1 MELIPL
7 RLHPGD
13 DLRQALEAWIAHEGE
28 GSAWIVSGIGS
39 LTVAQLRLAGR
50 TEESGLDRDLEIL
63 TLQGSL
69 CRSGSH
75 IHITVADANGA
86 VVGGHLC
93 EGSVVRT
100 TAEVLVAR
108 LPQWQ
113 LQRVVDLTTGD
124 RELEILP
131 RCQRSLL
138 QLWRQWCSRS
148 VRRLRVLLQSRRQ
161 PSTHPSAQAESCAM
175 SDPS

>member
-7 RLHPGD
+7 RLRPGD
-13 DLRQALEAWIAHEGE
+13 DLKQALESWVAYGGG

-50 TEESGLDRDLEIL
+50 TEPSVFDRDLEIL

-86 VVGGHLC
+86 VLGGHLC

-100 TAEVLVAR
+100 TAEVLAAR

-113 LQRVVDLTTGD
+113 LQRAVDPTTGY

-131 RCQRSLL
+131 RFKGSLL
-138 QLWRQWCSRS
+138 LCWREWCSRN
-148 VRRLRVLLQSRRQ
+148 VSR
-161 PSTHPSAQAESCAM
+161 
-175 SDPS
+175 

>member
-7 RLHPGD
+7 LLHPGD
-13 DLRQALEAWIAHEGE
+13 DLKQALESWLELPAG
-28 GSAWIVSGIGS
+28 GSGCVVSGIGS

-50 TEESGLDRDLEIL
+50 TEPSVFDRDLEIL

-69 CRSGSH
+69 CRGGSH
-75 IHITVADANGA
+75 IHITVADAYGA
-86 VVGGHLC
+86 VLGGHLC

-100 TAEVLVAR
+100 TAEVLAAR

-113 LQRVVDLTTGD
+113 LQRAVDPTTGY

-131 RCQRSLL
+131 RFKGSLL
-138 QLWRQWCSRS
+138 LCWREWCSRN
-148 VRRLRVLLQSRRQ
+148 VSR
-161 PSTHPSAQAESCAM
+161 
-175 SDPS
+175 

>member
-13 DLRQALEAWIAHEGE
+13 DLKPALESWLELPAG
-28 GSAWIVSGIGS
+28 GSGWVVSGIGS

-50 TEESGLDRDLEIL
+50 TEPSVFDRDLEIL

-75 IHITVADANGA
+75 IHITVADAYGA
-86 VVGGHLC
+86 VLGGHLC

-113 LQRVVDLTTGD
+113 LQRAVDPTTGY

-131 RCQRSLL
+131 RFKGSLL
-138 QLWRQWCSRS
+138 LRWREWCSRN
-148 VRRLRVLLQSRRQ
+148 VSR
-161 PSTHPSAQAESCAM
+161 
-175 SDPS
+175 

>member
-7 RLHPGD
+7 GLQPSD
-13 DLRQALEAWIAHEGE
+13 DLKQSLESWIARETE

-39 LTVAQLRLAGR
+39 LTVAQLCLTGR
-50 TEESGLDRDLEIL
+50 TEASVLDRDLEIL

-86 VVGGHLC
+86 VLGGHLC

-113 LQRVVDLTTGD
+113 LQRAVDPTTGY

-131 RCQRSLL
+131 RFMRALL
-138 QLWRQWCSRS
+138 LPWHEWCSRK
-148 VRRLRVLLQSRRQ
+148 VSR
-161 PSTHPSAQAESCAM
+161 
-175 SDPS
+175 

>member
-7 RLHPGD
+7 RLRPGD
-13 DLRQALEAWIAHEGE
+13 DLKQALESWIAHEGE

-50 TEESGLDRDLEIL
+50 TEPSVLDRDLEIL

-86 VVGGHLC
+86 VLGGHLC

-100 TAEVLVAR
+100 TAEVLIAR

-113 LQRVVDLTTGD
+113 LQRAVDLTTGY
-124 RELEILP
+124 RELVILP
-131 RCQRSLL
+131 RFRRSLL
-138 QLWRQWCSRS
+138 LRWCEWCSRK
-148 VRRLRVLLQSRRQ
+148 VSR
-161 PSTHPSAQAESCAM
+161 
-175 SDPS
+175 

>member
-7 RLHPGD
+7 RLRPGD
-13 DLRQALEAWIAHEGE
+13 DLKQALESWVAHGGG

-50 TEESGLDRDLEIL
+50 TEPSVLDRDLEIL

-86 VVGGHLC
+86 VLGGHLC

-113 LQRVVDLTTGD
+113 LQRAVDPTTGY
-124 RELEILP
+124 RELVILP
-131 RCQRSLL
+131 RFTRSLL
-138 QLWRQWCSRS
+138 LRWREWCSRK
-148 VRRLRVLLQSRRQ
+148 VSR
-161 PSTHPSAQAESCAM
+161 
-175 SDPS
+175 

>member
-1 MELIPL
+1 VVVFASMELIPL

-13 DLRQALEAWIAHEGE
+13 DLKQALESWLELPAG
-28 GSAWIVSGIGS
+28 GSGWVVSGIGS

-50 TEESGLDRDLEIL
+50 TEPSVFDRYLEIL

-86 VVGGHLC
+86 VLGGHLC

-113 LQRVVDLTTGD
+113 LQRAVDPTTGY
-124 RELEILP
+124 RELKILP
-131 RCQRSLL
+131 RLKRSLL
-138 QLWRQWCSRS
+138 LRWREWCSRN
-148 VRRLRVLLQSRRQ
+148 VSR
-161 PSTHPSAQAESCAM
+161 
-175 SDPS
+175 

>member
-13 DLRQALEAWIAHEGE
+13 DLKQALESWIAHEGE

-50 TEESGLDRDLEIL
+50 REASVLDRDLEIL

-86 VVGGHLC
+86 VLGGHLC
-93 EGSVVRT
+93 EGSLVRT

-113 LQRVVDLTTGD
+113 LQRAVDPTTGY

-131 RCQRSLL
+131 RFTRSLRL
-138 QLWRQWCSRS
+138 RWREWCSRK
-148 VRRLRVLLQSRRQ
+148 VSR
-161 PSTHPSAQAESCAM
+161 
-175 SDPS
+175 

>member
-13 DLRQALEAWIAHEGE
+13 DLKQALESWLELPAG
-28 GSAWIVSGIGS
+28 GSGWVVSGIGS

-50 TEESGLDRDLEIL
+50 TEPSVFDRDLEIL

-69 CRSGSH
+69 CRGGSH
-75 IHITVADANGA
+75 IHITVADAYGA
-86 VVGGHLC
+86 VLGGHLC

-100 TAEVLVAR
+100 TAEVLAAR

-113 LQRVVDLTTGD
+113 LQRAVDPTTGY

-131 RCQRSLL
+131 RFKGSLL
-138 QLWRQWCSRS
+138 LCWREWCSRN
-148 VRRLRVLLQSRRQ
+148 VSR
-161 PSTHPSAQAESCAM
+161 
-175 SDPS
+175 

>member
-7 RLHPGD
+7 RLRPGD
-13 DLRQALEAWIAHEGE
+13 DLKQALESWVAHGGG

-50 TEESGLDRDLEIL
+50 TEPSVLDRDLEIL

-86 VVGGHLC
+86 VLGGHLC

-113 LQRVVDLTTGD
+113 LQRAVDPTTGY
-124 RELEILP
+124 RELVILP
-131 RCQRSLL
+131 RFTRSLL
-138 QLWRQWCSRS
+138 LRWREWCGDCQQR
-148 VRRLRVLLQSRRQ
+148 
-161 PSTHPSAQAESCAM
+161 
-175 SDPS
+175 

>member
-13 DLRQALEAWIAHEGE
+13 DLKQALESWLELPAG
-28 GSAWIVSGIGS
+28 GSGWVVSGIGS

-50 TEESGLDRDLEIL
+50 TEPSVFDRDLEIL

-86 VVGGHLC
+86 VLGGHLC

-113 LQRVVDLTTGD
+113 LQRAVDPTTGY

-131 RCQRSLL
+131 RFKGSLL
-138 QLWRQWCSRS
+138 LCWREWCSRN
-148 VRRLRVLLQSRRQ
+148 VSR
-161 PSTHPSAQAESCAM
+161 
-175 SDPS
+175 

>member
-7 RLHPGD
+7 RLRPGD
-13 DLRQALEAWIAHEGE
+13 DLKQALESWVAHGGG

-39 LTVAQLRLAGR
+39 LTVAQLCLTGR
-50 TEESGLDRDLEIL
+50 TEASVLDRDLEIL

-69 CRSGSH
+69 CRSRSH

-86 VVGGHLC
+86 VLGGHLC
-93 EGSVVRT
+93 KGSVVRT

-113 LQRVVDLTTGD
+113 LQRAVDPTTGY

-131 RCQRSLL
+131 RFMRALL
-138 QLWRQWCSRS
+138 LPWHEWCSRK
-148 VRRLRVLLQSRRQ
+148 VSR
-161 PSTHPSAQAESCAM
+161 
-175 SDPS
+175 

>member
-7 RLHPGD
+7 RLQPSD
-13 DLRQALEAWIAHEGE
+13 DLKQSLESWIAREAE

-50 TEESGLDRDLEIL
+50 REASVLHRDLEIL

-86 VVGGHLC
+86 VLGGHLC

-113 LQRVVDLTTGD
+113 LQRAMDPTTGY
-124 RELEILP
+124 RELEILS
-131 RCQRSLL
+131 RFNRSLL
-138 QLWRQWCSRS
+138 LRWREWCSRK
-148 VRRLRVLLQSRRQ
+148 VSR
-161 PSTHPSAQAESCAM
+161 
-175 SDPS
+175 

>member
-7 RLHPGD
+7 RLYPGD
-13 DLRQALEAWIAHEGE
+13 DLKQGLESWIAHEGE

-50 TEESGLDRDLEIL
+50 REASVLDRDLEIL

-86 VVGGHLC
+86 VLGGHLC
-93 EGSVVRT
+93 EGSLVRT

-108 LPQWQ
+108 LTQWQ
-113 LQRVVDLTTGD
+113 LQRAVDPTSGY

-131 RCQRSLL
+131 RFTRSLRL
-138 QLWRQWCSRS
+138 RWREWCSRK
-148 VRRLRVLLQSRRQ
+148 VSR
-161 PSTHPSAQAESCAM
+161 
-175 SDPS
+175 

>member
-13 DLRQALEAWIAHEGE
+13 DLKQALESRIAHEGE

-39 LTVAQLRLAGR
+39 LSVAQLRLAGR
-50 TEESGLDRDLEIL
+50 NEASVLDRDLEIL

-86 VVGGHLC
+86 VLGGHLC
-93 EGSVVRT
+93 EGSLVRT

-113 LQRVVDLTTGD
+113 LQRAVDPTTGY

-131 RCQRSLL
+131 RFMRALL
-138 QLWRQWCSRS
+138 LSWHEWCSRK
-148 VRRLRVLLQSRRQ
+148 VSR
-161 PSTHPSAQAESCAM
+161 
-175 SDPS
+175 

>member
-7 RLHPGD
+7 RLRPGD
-13 DLRQALEAWIAHEGE
+13 DLKQALESWIAHEGE

-50 TEESGLDRDLEIL
+50 TEPSVLDRDLEIL

-86 VVGGHLC
+86 VLGGHLC
-93 EGSVVRT
+93 EGSLVRT

-113 LQRVVDLTTGD
+113 LQRAVDPANGY

-131 RCQRSLL
+131 RFSRSLL
-138 QLWRQWCSRS
+138 LRWREWCSRK
-148 VRRLRVLLQSRRQ
+148 VSR
-161 PSTHPSAQAESCAM
+161 
-175 SDPS
+175 

>member
-7 RLHPGD
+7 RLRSGD
-13 DLRQALEAWIAHEGE
+13 DLKQALESWVAHGGG

-50 TEESGLDRDLEIL
+50 TEPSVLDRDLEIL

-86 VVGGHLC
+86 VLGGHLC

-113 LQRVVDLTTGD
+113 LQRAVDPTTGY
-124 RELEILP
+124 RELVILP
-131 RCQRSLL
+131 RFTRSLL
-138 QLWRQWCSRS
+138 LRWREWCGRKVSR
-148 VRRLRVLLQSRRQ
+148 
-161 PSTHPSAQAESCAM
+161 
-175 SDPS
+175 

>member
-7 RLHPGD
+7 RLRPGD
-13 DLRQALEAWIAHEGE
+13 DLKQALECWVAHGGG
-28 GSAWIVSGIGS
+28 GSAWVVSGIGS

-50 TEESGLDRDLEIL
+50 TEPSVLDRDLEIL

-86 VVGGHLC
+86 VLGGHLC

-100 TAEVLVAR
+100 TAEVLIAR

-113 LQRVVDLTTGD
+113 LQRAVDLTTGY
-124 RELEILP
+124 RELVILP
-131 RCQRSLL
+131 RFRRSLL
-138 QLWRQWCSRS
+138 LRWCEWCSRK
-148 VRRLRVLLQSRRQ
+148 VSR
-161 PSTHPSAQAESCAM
+161 
-175 SDPS
+175 

>member
-13 DLRQALEAWIAHEGE
+13 DLKQALESWLELPAG
-28 GSAWIVSGIGS
+28 GSGWVVSGIGS

-50 TEESGLDRDLEIL
+50 TEPSVFDRDLEIL

-86 VVGGHLC
+86 VLGGHLC

-113 LQRVVDLTTGD
+113 LQRAVDPTTGY

-131 RCQRSLL
+131 RFKGSLL
-138 QLWRQWCSRS
+138 LRWREWCSRN
-148 VRRLRVLLQSRRQ
+148 VSR
-161 PSTHPSAQAESCAM
+161 
-175 SDPS
+175 

>member
-1 MELIPL
+1 MDLIPL

-13 DLRQALEAWIAHEGE
+13 DLRQSLESWIAHERE

-50 TEESGLDRDLEIL
+50 TELSVFDRDLEIL

-75 IHITVADANGA
+75 IHVTVADAYGA
-86 VVGGHLC
+86 VLGGHLC
-93 EGSVVRT
+93 EGSLVRT

-108 LPQWQ
+108 LPEWQ
-113 LQRVVDLTTGD
+113 LQRAVDPTTGY
-124 RELEILP
+124 RELVIRP
-131 RCQRSLL
+131 RL
-138 QLWRQWCSRS
+138 
-148 VRRLRVLLQSRRQ
+148 
-161 PSTHPSAQAESCAM
+161 T
-175 SDPS
+175 

>member
-13 DLRQALEAWIAHEGE
+13 DLKQALESWLELPAG
-28 GSAWIVSGIGS
+28 GSGWVVSGIGS

-50 TEESGLDRDLEIL
+50 TEPSVFDRDLEIL

-86 VVGGHLC
+86 VLGGHLC

-100 TAEVLVAR
+100 TAEVLAAR

-113 LQRVVDLTTGD
+113 LQRAVDPTTGY

-131 RCQRSLL
+131 RFKGSLL
-138 QLWRQWCSRS
+138 LCWREWCSRN
-148 VRRLRVLLQSRRQ
+148 VSR
-161 PSTHPSAQAESCAM
+161 
-175 SDPS
+175 

>member
-1 MELIPL
+1 MEPIPL
-7 RLHPGD
+7 RLRPGD
-13 DLRQALEAWIAHEGE
+13 DLKQSLESWIAREAE

-50 TEESGLDRDLEIL
+50 TEPSVFDRYLEIL

-86 VVGGHLC
+86 VLGGHLC

-113 LQRVVDLTTGD
+113 LQRAVDPTTGY
-124 RELEILP
+124 RELKILP
-131 RCQRSLL
+131 RLKRSLL
-138 QLWRQWCSRS
+138 LRWREWCSRN
-148 VRRLRVLLQSRRQ
+148 VSR
-161 PSTHPSAQAESCAM
+161 
-175 SDPS
+175 

>member
-1 MELIPL
+1 VVVFASMELIPL

-13 DLRQALEAWIAHEGE
+13 DLKQGLESWIAHEGE

-50 TEESGLDRDLEIL
+50 REASVFDRDLEIL

-86 VVGGHLC
+86 VLGGHLC

-108 LPQWQ
+108 LPQWH
-113 LQRVVDLTTGD
+113 LQRAVDPTTGY

-131 RCQRSLL
+131 RFTRSLRL
-138 QLWRQWCSRS
+138 RWREWCSRK
-148 VRRLRVLLQSRRQ
+148 VSR
-161 PSTHPSAQAESCAM
+161 
-175 SDPS
+175 

>member
-7 RLHPGD
+7 RLRPGD
-13 DLRQALEAWIAHEGE
+13 DLKQALESWVKLPAG
-28 GSAWIVSGIGS
+28 GSAWLVSGIGS

-50 TEESGLDRDLEIL
+50 TEPSVLDRDLEIL

-86 VVGGHLC
+86 VLGGHLC

-113 LQRVVDLTTGD
+113 LQRAVDPTTGY

-131 RCQRSLL
+131 RFNRSLL
-138 QLWRQWCSRS
+138 LRWREWCSRK
-148 VRRLRVLLQSRRQ
+148 VSR
-161 PSTHPSAQAESCAM
+161 
-175 SDPS
+175 

>member
-13 DLRQALEAWIAHEGE
+13 DLKQALESWLELPAG
-28 GSAWIVSGIGS
+28 GSGWVVSGIGS

-50 TEESGLDRDLEIL
+50 TEPSVFDRYLEIL

-86 VVGGHLC
+86 VLGGHLC

-113 LQRVVDLTTGD
+113 LQRAVDPTTGY

-131 RCQRSLL
+131 RLKRSLL
-138 QLWRQWCSRS
+138 LRWREWCSRN
-148 VRRLRVLLQSRRQ
+148 VSR
-161 PSTHPSAQAESCAM
+161 
-175 SDPS
+175 

>member
-1 MELIPL
+1 VVVFASMELIPL
-7 RLHPGD
+7 GLQPSD
-13 DLRQALEAWIAHEGE
+13 DLKQSLESWIARETE

-50 TEESGLDRDLEIL
+50 TEASVLDRDLEIL

-86 VVGGHLC
+86 VLGGHLC

-113 LQRVVDLTTGD
+113 LQRAVDPTTGY

-131 RCQRSLL
+131 RFTRSLRL
-138 QLWRQWCSRS
+138 RWREWCSRK
-148 VRRLRVLLQSRRQ
+148 VSR
-161 PSTHPSAQAESCAM
+161 
-175 SDPS
+175 

>member
-7 RLHPGD
+7 RLRPGD
-13 DLRQALEAWIAHEGE
+13 DLKQALESWVKLPAG
-28 GSAWIVSGIGS
+28 GSAWLVSGIGS

-50 TEESGLDRDLEIL
+50 TEPSVLDRDLEIL

-86 VVGGHLC
+86 VLGGHLC

-113 LQRVVDLTTGD
+113 LQRAVDPTTCY

-131 RCQRSLL
+131 RFNRSLL
-138 QLWRQWCSRS
+138 LRWREWCSRK
-148 VRRLRVLLQSRRQ
+148 VSR
-161 PSTHPSAQAESCAM
+161 
-175 SDPS
+175 

>member
-7 RLHPGD
+7 RLRPGD
-13 DLRQALEAWIAHEGE
+13 DLKQALESWVAHGGG

-39 LTVAQLRLAGR
+39 LTVAQLCLTGR
-50 TEESGLDRDLEIL
+50 TEASVLDRDLEIL

-69 CRSGSH
+69 CRSRSH

-86 VVGGHLC
+86 VLGGHLC
-93 EGSVVRT
+93 KGSVVRT

-113 LQRVVDLTTGD
+113 LQRAVDPTTGY

-131 RCQRSLL
+131 RFMRALL
-138 QLWRQWCSRS
+138 LPWHEWCGRKVSR
-148 VRRLRVLLQSRRQ
+148 
-161 PSTHPSAQAESCAM
+161 
-175 SDPS
+175 

>member
-7 RLHPGD
+7 RLRPGD
-13 DLRQALEAWIAHEGE
+13 DLKQALESWVAYGGG

-50 TEESGLDRDLEIL
+50 TEPSVFDRDLEIL

-86 VVGGHLC
+86 VLGGHLC

-113 LQRVVDLTTGD
+113 LQRAVDPTTGY

-131 RCQRSLL
+131 RFKGSLL
-138 QLWRQWCSRS
+138 LCWREWCSRN
-148 VRRLRVLLQSRRQ
+148 VSR
-161 PSTHPSAQAESCAM
+161 
-175 SDPS
+175 

>member
-7 RLHPGD
+7 RLRPGD
-13 DLRQALEAWIAHEGE
+13 DLKQALESWVAHGGG
-28 GSAWIVSGIGS
+28 GSAWVVSGIGS

-50 TEESGLDRDLEIL
+50 TEPSVLDRDLEIL

-86 VVGGHLC
+86 VLGGHLC

-100 TAEVLVAR
+100 TAEVLIAR

-113 LQRVVDLTTGD
+113 LQRAVDPTTGY
-124 RELEILP
+124 RELETLP
-131 RCQRSLL
+131 RFTRSLL
-138 QLWRQWCSRS
+138 LRWREWFSRKA
-148 VRRLRVLLQSRRQ
+148 SR
-161 PSTHPSAQAESCAM
+161 
-175 SDPS
+175 

>member
-1 MELIPL
+1 VVVFASMELIPL

-13 DLRQALEAWIAHEGE
+13 DLKQALESWLELPAG
-28 GSAWIVSGIGS
+28 GSGWVVSGIGS

-50 TEESGLDRDLEIL
+50 TEPSVFDRYLEIL

-86 VVGGHLC
+86 VLGGHLC

-100 TAEVLVAR
+100 TAEVLVER

-113 LQRVVDLTTGD
+113 LQRAVDPTTGY

-131 RCQRSLL
+131 RLKRSLL
-138 QLWRQWCSRS
+138 LRWREWCSRN
-148 VRRLRVLLQSRRQ
+148 VSR
-161 PSTHPSAQAESCAM
+161 
-175 SDPS
+175 

>member
-13 DLRQALEAWIAHEGE
+13 DLKPALESWLELPAG
-28 GSAWIVSGIGS
+28 GSGWVVSGIGS

-50 TEESGLDRDLEIL
+50 TEPSVFDRDLEIL

-69 CRSGSH
+69 CRGGSH
-75 IHITVADANGA
+75 IHITVADAYGA
-86 VVGGHLC
+86 VLGGHLC

-113 LQRVVDLTTGD
+113 LQRAVDPTTGY
-124 RELEILP
+124 REL
-131 RCQRSLL
+131 
-138 QLWRQWCSRS
+138 
-148 VRRLRVLLQSRRQ
+148 
-161 PSTHPSAQAESCAM
+161 
-175 SDPS
+175 

>member
-7 RLHPGD
+7 RLRPGD
-13 DLRQALEAWIAHEGE
+13 DLKQALESWVKLPAG
-28 GSAWIVSGIGS
+28 GSGWVVSGIGS
-39 LTVAQLRLAGR
+39 LAVGQLRLAGR
-50 TEESGLDRDLEIL
+50 TEPSVLDRDLEIL

-86 VVGGHLC
+86 VLGGHLC

-113 LQRVVDLTTGD
+113 LQRAVDPTTGY

-131 RCQRSLL
+131 RFKRSL
-138 QLWRQWCSRS
+138 
-148 VRRLRVLLQSRRQ
+148 RLRWCEWRSRKVSR
-161 PSTHPSAQAESCAM
+161 
-175 SDPS
+175 